1 MIMSPTARRELLASA
16 TDFAAAAANSSLPKM
31 LKDAEFEGVE
41 ILQNAMRDLM
51 REVGAAGTLTR
62 NRETGVFGV
71 DIDAVDNQSQRVDP
85 APISHAYMA
94 AIEAHVAMRDPLIEA
109 DRYFTNDM
117 RSYFESDVD
126 RHVTLARS
134 SEIQMLSKAAAF
146 AVYAANSGVSSVLS
160 RDIENGDNPELGQ
173 MAADTRNVV
182 AWMWRAGVITK
193 ESEESN
199 VAFNPD
205 TFTIAT
211 TRKDVGDV
219 LSTFDSA
226 IFEHYKHANT
236 LREAG
241 FGEYVDGLI
250 DKRLLDP
257 QNPWAGIMD
266 VRDQRAHAVT
276 MAALSAVDALAKAP
290 EEATFAKGVDT
301 NAHAGLIAA
310 LSAAGYLVPGD
321 NPMRT
326 EPLSQQSPRG
336 SLETFGDIHVAAAQM
351 VANYEPK
358 TTADNIKEAA
368 LHMALGEMKEAVK
381 DYGRGVYDAP
391 TRTNLKRNTM
401 MIQGDLMAGSAELT
415 YNVFE
420 AFYQLDKSAQEDPG
434 DIHSVQV
441 PTRHMR
447 ALQGAIAAYDDDRVT
462 LALNDGDLNIPGISP
477 KTAKN
482 IDRTVTAFR
491 DGIEIPDIAPSHDG
505 DEISGDDADDFAM
518 SDDALTA
525 GFDLIKDESDR
536 QEEILDIIEAD
547 GDSNEKDGGKSPRW
561 TTITRNTLDD
571 FKARA
576 DDILQ
581 TGAITAL
588 AVIAGI
594 EDEKNIG
601 AMTQRTDL
609 ASYGSP
615 SDALFSAK
623 KRADSNIE
631 KVSENMSWAAFQGLN
646 PKTRAKIPAVVKF
659 HSSNGVFRDMP
670 TSFGVA
676 AEKKVDH
683 YIFGKSGKAL
693 STDEKTSGEA
703 RKALRAAENA
713 IIVAPTERDAAAF
726 RAASEKFNAA
736 ERKSVKMAIERKAQP
751 VSLREA
757 AFATS
762 AVAGMLDTI
771 SLASGGSAPRRQD
784 VAVYAFAPKGG
795 RQGGDANKDA
805 AVSSWGPIS
814 LVHEDAPMVSVSSH
828 NLPNPLDR
836 RSQEKIERTKETPMP
851 KLLGHIPVAMLEEAV
866 RVGRDQTVISF
877 NELTPV
883 SATSRATVK
892 EAEKETAA
900 TKKSARKRYDQ
911 ITLS

>member
-16 TDFAAAAANSSLPKM
+16 TEFAVAAANSSLPKM
-31 LKDAEFEGVE
+31 LKNAEFEGVE
-41 ILQNAMRDLM
+41 ILQDAMRDLM
-51 REVGAAGTLTR
+51 REVGAAGTMTR
-62 NRETGVFGV
+62 NKETGVFAA
-71 DIDAVDNQSQRVDP
+71 DIDAVDIKSQQVDP

-109 DRYFTNDM
+109 DKYFTNDM
-117 RSYFESDVD
+117 RSYFENDVD

-134 SEIQMLSKAAAF
+134 SEIQMLSKAAEF
-146 AVYAANSGVSSVLS
+146 AVYAANSGVSSILS

-193 ESEESN
+193 ETEDSR

-236 LREAG
+236 LRDAG

-276 MAALSAVDALAKAP
+276 MAALSAVDALAKTP
-290 EEATFAKGVDT
+290 EEVPFAKGIDSD
-301 NAHAGLIAA
+301 AHASLIAA

-336 SLETFGDIHVAAAQM
+336 SLEAFGDIHVAAAQM
-351 VANYEPK
+351 VANYEPR
-358 TTADNIKEAA
+358 TTADNLKEAA
-368 LHMALGEMKEAVK
+368 LHVTLGEMKEAVK

-401 MIQGDLMAGSAELT
+401 MIQGDLMPGSAELT

-447 ALQGAIAAYDDDRVT
+447 ALQNAIAAYDDDKVT
-462 LALNDGDLNIPGISP
+462 FALNDGDLNIPGISP

-491 DGIEIPDIAPSHDG
+491 DGIEIPDAAPSHAA
-505 DEISGDDADDFAM
+505 DEIDGDDADEFAM
-518 SDDALTA
+518 YDETLAA
-525 GFDLIKDESDR
+525 VFDPIKDESDR
-536 QEEILDIIEAD
+536 KEEILDIIGAD
-547 GDSNEKDGGKSPRW
+547 GDGGRDGGKSSRW

-594 EDEKNIG
+594 DDEKNIG

-609 ASYGSP
+609 ASYGSA
-615 SDALFSAK
+615 SDAMFSSK

-631 KVSENMSWAAFQGLN
+631 KVSENMSWAAFQALN
-646 PKTRAKIPAVVKF
+646 PKTRTKIPAVVKF

-670 TSFGVA
+670 ASFGVA

-683 YIFGKSGKAL
+683 YIFGKAGKAL
-693 STDEKTSGEA
+693 SADEKTSSEA

-736 ERKSVKMAIERKAQP
+736 ERKSVKMAMERKAQP

-757 AFATS
+757 AFATT
-762 AVAGMLDTI
+762 AVADMLDTI
-771 SLASGGSAPRRQD
+771 SLASQGSAPRRQD
-784 VAVYAFAPKGG
+784 IAVYAFAPKGG
-795 RQGGDANKDA
+795 RQGGVDNKDA
-805 AVSSWGPIS
+805 ATSSWGPIS
-814 LVHEDAPMVSVSSH
+814 LVHEDAPMISVLSH
-828 NLPNPLDR
+828 NLPNPLDKK
-836 RSQEKIERTKETPMP
+836 SQEKADRTRETPKP
-851 KLLGHIPVAMLEEAV
+851 KLLGHIPVAMLQEAV
-866 RVGRDQTVISF
+866 RVGRDQTVINF

-883 SATSRATVK
+883 SAASRATVRETEK
-892 EAEKETAA
+892 EAAA
-900 TKKSARKRYDQ
+900 AKKPARKRYDQ